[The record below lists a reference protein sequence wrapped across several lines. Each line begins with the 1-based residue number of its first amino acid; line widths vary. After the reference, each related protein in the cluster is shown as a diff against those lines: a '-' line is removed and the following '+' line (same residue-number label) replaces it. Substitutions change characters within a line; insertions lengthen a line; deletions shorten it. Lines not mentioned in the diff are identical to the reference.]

1 MAWSYVPREPTVSE
15 LLLFHTGAPELVLHS
30 GPLNELDGRCC
41 AHHTKFRIKTTKNQ
55 RTLKPLAP
63 EAEQSTFVTL

>member
-1 MAWSYVPREPTVSE
+1 MLAMVVPREPTVSE

-41 AHHTKFRIKTTKNQ
+41 AHHTKFRIKTTKTNALSTPSHQ
-55 RTLKPLAP
+55 RH
-63 EAEQSTFVTL
+63 STAQHVTL